1 MATCSKCEG
10 SATEFDAKGVG
21 FCRFHWQGAIAPGAI
36 VAEKMTRRVGGKL
49 ADFWIVG
56 SKVIDQKT
64 WRWKCKSLKGNDFIY
79 IYRPELGRAFQAYKP
94 NLIELRSG
102 MQSIRLHRFAEVFG
116 TRETPAPEI
125 PADGLTFAQYKKQEK
140 L

>member
-1 MATCSKCEG
+1 MKTCTQCEAP
-10 SATEFDAKGVG
+10 ATEFDAKGVG

-49 ADFWIVG
+49 TDFWIAG
-56 SKVIDQKT
+56 GKVIDPKKWQ
-64 WRWKCKSLKGNDFIY
+64 WECKPLKSTQFVYVYSD
-79 IYRPELGRAFQAYKP
+79 RTRRVFQIYKP

-102 MQSIRLHRFAEVFG
+102 MPSIKLHRFAEIFG
-116 TRETPAPEI
+116 SRLTPAPEV